1 MVFPVQRKTFL
12 RSLCFFFS
20 NNFFSYTFLW
30 TRFLEN
36 GSADF
41 CEHFEISRYW
51 SDPYRSFCI
60 DDVISVFAILMFY
73 RFLEG
78 RPVLGFSS
86 KGIKRYRV
94 QICRKYR
101 PKIVDVS
108 EAFSLFCDKKS
119 DARLNSTYR
128 KKTASWFSM
137 VFFEYLQI
145 ILLKIIKHNN
155 FIKSRVF
162 VWYQEKVTCL
172 SN

>member
-1 MVFPVQRKTFL
+1 MFPVQRKTFL

-20 NNFFSYTFLW
+20 NHFFFLHIFVDTISRERLGRFLW
-30 TRFLEN
+30 TFWN
-36 GSADF
+36 Y
-41 CEHFEISRYW
+41 RYW

-94 QICRKYR
+94 QIFRKYR

-119 DARLNSTYR
+119 DARLNSKYR

-137 VFFEYLQI
+137 VFFEYLFST
-145 ILLKIIKHNN
+145 NY
-155 FIKSRVF
+155 F
-162 VWYQEKVTCL
+162 VKNYKT
-172 SN
+172 

>member
-1 MVFPVQRKTFL
+1 MVFPVQRNTFL

-41 CEHFEISRYW
+41 CEHFEIIGIDLILIGVFVLMTSFPFSR
-51 SDPYRSFCI
+51 
-60 DDVISVFAILMFY
+60 Y

-119 DARLNSTYR
+119 DARLNSKYR
-128 KKTASWFSM
+128 KKTAS
-137 VFFEYLQI
+137 
-145 ILLKIIKHNN
+145 
-155 FIKSRVF
+155 
-162 VWYQEKVTCL
+162 
-172 SN
+172 